1 MAYVPPHLRN
11 KNKSNANQS
20 NQSTKS
26 NKIQKDE
33 FPELNPNTT
42 PTNTT
47 PTNTTPTNT
56 TPMKKTMDFKKIFEK
71 RREIRKRKKVM
82 KPGWICL
89 TKNGIIDSL
98 TPEQRENNN
107 IEYENR
113 RMNILMERF
122 AARIDKDVER
132 RMEYEDLSPEELEY
146 SSSSVSE
153 ESEEEELFVED
164 AEEIDERF

>member
-1 MAYVPPHLRN
+1 
-11 KNKSNANQS
+11 
-20 NQSTKS
+20 
-26 NKIQKDE
+26 
-33 FPELNPNTT
+33 
-42 PTNTT
+42 
-47 PTNTTPTNT
+47 
-56 TPMKKTMDFKKIFEK
+56 MKKETMDFKKIFEK